1 MSKVIAHEF
10 TPVHKIMGKTL
21 RKDAKNL
28 YLN

>member
-10 TPVHKIMGKTL
+10 TPVHKIIGKTL
-21 RKDAKNL
+21 RKDAMNL